1 MTVCEKKVLENI
13 MSLLNCRELN
23 DWEENF
29 VYTMQTYRLS
39 DLLTDE
45 QSGKLYQIWL
55 RINGQEKESAP
66 EIEEPDLSYYDGS

>member
-1 MTVCEKKVLENI
+1 MTVCEQKVLENI

-29 VYTMQTYRLS
+29 VYTMQTYRPS

-45 QSGKLYQIWL
+45 QSGKLYQIWS
-55 RINGQEKESAP
+55 RINGQAEEDASRVEK
-66 EIEEPDLSYYDGS
+66 PDLSYYDRP